1 MVSTIRQKS
10 FTFIAVRALYVM
22 VELIRFHFEDSQI
35 EQVGNYQSGSFMII
49 SQKDN
54 HFGFEASY

>member
-35 EQVGNYQSGSFMII
+35 E
-49 SQKDN
+49 
-54 HFGFEASY
+54 